1 MLPIIIVG
9 FLPYQKTEKVVNQH
23 MLDFAYSTIKQ
34 LNENMNY
41 HLQEMDLMSRMI
53 HYQLFLTEE
62 EVASVTNQTTESI
75 NVDREDFINF
85 LTSLKNNRTFI
96 EDIHVLLNETVYTTA
111 LQVDLEVLTAQSWYA
126 SALRKLGEKSWFG
139 PHSNDYSDKEPASGE
154 VISLVY
160 PVFSPESGDQK
171 NIIVIIIEM
180 KKEVLD
186 QIFNNPDLR
195 SLGDVFLI
203 NEYGRIIYSTDRS
216 LKKTLEKEQEPYI
229 THTHVLD
236 KLKEDNSFIS
246 DINFFTGWKLGA
258 LIPDEKLK
266 QSFLS
271 IRNLVL
277 TLLIFFLMISILLAL
292 TFSNQILKPLQK
304 LQNDIRQVEKG
315 NFYIRS
321 EVVGED
327 EIASLS
333 RSFNQMVEEIE
344 NLISKV
350 AEHERKKKEV
360 EMRLL
365 QYQINPHFLYNT
377 LNSVQWFAKLYQVPN
392 ISEMISVLIKLLRAS
407 LNSSHLHPLKKELEL
422 LSYYVDIQKF
432 RYQENC
438 RVKYNIASGML
449 QAIVPSFILQ
459 PLVENAYFHAF
470 TDGKGTIVIE
480 AFRENDRLT
489 IQVKDN
495 GRGIAEEDIK
505 GIMNSPKNEKHSS
518 GIGLKNVD
526 DKIKLYF
533 GSLYGLSVTSV
544 QNKGTTVT
552 IQLPF
557 TTDKQDVK
565 NVHEP

>member
-34 LNENMNY
+34 LNENMDY

>member
-34 LNENMNY
+34 LNENMDY

-111 LQVDLEVLTAQSWYA
+111 LQVDLEDLTAQSWYA

>member
-111 LQVDLEVLTAQSWYA
+111 LQVDLEDLTAQSWYA